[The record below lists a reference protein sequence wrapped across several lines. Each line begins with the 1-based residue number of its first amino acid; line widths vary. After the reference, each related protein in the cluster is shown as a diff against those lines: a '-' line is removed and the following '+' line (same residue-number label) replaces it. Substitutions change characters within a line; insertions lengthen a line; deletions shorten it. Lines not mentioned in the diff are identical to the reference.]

1 MICIDLHGC
10 NSIVKGQRCFCG
22 GKQQLYS
29 YTRPYSSHSCVDV
42 RILVTFTKG
51 IVLQSAPITHQLFSL
66 IIYPNKVPV
75 MCFCSESVASSY
87 YTVLS

>member
-29 YTRPYSSHSCVDV
+29 YTRPHSSHSCVDV
-42 RILVTFTKG
+42 RILVTFTK
-51 IVLQSAPITHQLFSL
+51 VLQSAPISHQLFSL
-66 IIYPNKVPV
+66 ITYPNKVTV
-75 MCFCSESVASSY
+75 MGFYSESVASSY